1 MPLPPIRH
9 FFEGVSTLP
18 AMPEVAQHLLATFSR
33 EHASIDELVELIG
46 RDPSL
51 CARLLRLANSSRH
64 APGRRVTS
72 LREAALLLGLNTLR
86 GLALAAVLADS
97 FPHPHGFDR
106 PRFWRQ
112 NLATAGYARWLAVS
126 LDLDAGLAEVCGLV
140 LRCGQVLMLLREPGL
155 TSLIEGLTDAPD
167 SVFDLERLHF
177 GCTHAD
183 VSAELALR
191 WRFPM
196 RMVDT
201 LATASDPLSATPFS
215 PEGAV
220 LRAASAMADAA
231 DDGFDPLAQLQA
243 CQPALVHGLGL
254 DLVALAPDLPSHTLL
269 TEPVHMLMN

>member
-1 MPLPPIRH
+1 MPHRPLSR
-9 FFEGVSTLP
+9 FLDGMTQLP
-18 AMPEVAQHLLATFSR
+18 AMPEVAHHLLATFGR
-33 EHASIDELVELIG
+33 DDASIGELAELIG

-51 CARLLRLANSSRH
+51 TARLLRLANSARY
-64 APGRRVTS
+64 APVQRVTR
-72 LREAALLLGLNTLR
+72 LHQAALLLGLDGLR
-86 GLALAAVLADS
+86 GLALTAVLADS

-112 NLATAGYARWLAVS
+112 NLATAGYARWLAGC
-126 LDLDAGLAEVCGLV
+126 LDLDAGLAEVCGLM
-140 LRCGQVLMLLREPGL
+140 LRCGQVLMLQREPGL
-155 TSLIEGLTDAPD
+155 TALIEALSGTPD

-177 GCTHAD
+177 GCTHAE

-201 LATASDPLSATPFS
+201 LHTAGDPLNATPFS

-220 LRAASAMADAA
+220 LRAASVMADAA
-231 DDGFDPLAQLQA
+231 DDGFDPLDQLLA

-254 DLVALAPDLPSHTLL
+254 DLAALAPGLPSHALL
-269 TEPVHMLMN
+269 TEPVSALMA

>member
-1 MPLPPIRH
+1 MSQPPIRH
-9 FFEGVSTLP
+9 FFDGIAALP

-33 EHASIDELVELIG
+33 ENASITELADLIA

-51 CARLLRLANSSRH
+51 TARLLRLANSARH
-64 APGRRVTS
+64 APTQRVTR
-72 LREAALLLGLNTLR
+72 LREAALLLGLDALR

-106 PRFWRQ
+106 LRFWRQ
-112 NLATAGYARWLAVS
+112 NLATAGYARWLAGC

-140 LRCGQVLMLLREPGL
+140 LRCGQVLMLQREPGL
-155 TSLIEGLTDAPD
+155 TALIEALSGAPD

-191 WRFPM
+191 WRFPI

-201 LATASDPLSATPFS
+201 LRTASDPLKASPFS

-220 LRAASAMADAA
+220 LRAASVMADAA
-231 DDGFDPLAQLQA
+231 DDGFDPFTQLLA

-254 DLVALAPDLPSHTLL
+254 DLEALAPGLPSHAVL
-269 TEPVHMLMN
+269 TEPVSELMG